1 MYTLANVYQN
11 EFRELS
17 RKSCALESQEGS
29 GREFGCPSGPA
40 GRYLFASDEQ
50 GRDPEQLETVC
61 SHRRGGK
68 KAVQNVH
75 RQAQRLEGEAELAV
89 HRYQPA
95 EQLTAGFRRYLPGRR
110 KEAIG

>member
-1 MYTLANVYQN
+1 MCSGEPGGKSGP
-11 EFRELS
+11 EFD
-17 RKSCALESQEGS
+17 
-29 GREFGCPSGPA
+29 CPSGPA

-95 EQLTAGFRRYLPGRR
+95 EQPTAGFRRYLPGSR
-110 KEAIG
+110 KEATG